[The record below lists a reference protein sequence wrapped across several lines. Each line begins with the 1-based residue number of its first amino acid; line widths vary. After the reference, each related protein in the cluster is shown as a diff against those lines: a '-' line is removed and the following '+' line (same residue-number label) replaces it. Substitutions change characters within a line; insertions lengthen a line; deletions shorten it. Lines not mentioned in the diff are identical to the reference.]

1 MPIHRTNNL
10 AHAVDYTFSYEPF
23 RREPHGRTSG
33 LPSYLSENDLPGV
46 QFLLLAND
54 HRNIFT
60 RIYVEIRSTAQLSA
74 VDFRK
79 QPRNCHYLST
89 SYRFADIGSGRPM
102 LQLLAKRA
110 LASAF
115 DDNQVRILVDAF
127 DQAWKA
133 VQDSGAP
140 FASEGH
146 MSATRERLALRI
158 IEIAQLGERDPN
170 RLRDD
175 ALLYLART
183 NLKSAG
189 R

>member
-1 MPIHRTNNL
+1 MPIHRTNNR

-79 QPRNCHYLST
+79 QPRNGHYLSN
-89 SYRFADIGSGRPM
+89 SYRLADIGSGRLM

-110 LASAF
+110 LASGGCGPWRRHTRTLSLTKRRHAPAQQRPF
-115 DDNQVRILVDAF
+115 RALNQHGP
-127 DQAWKA
+127 Q
-133 VQDSGAP
+133 
-140 FASEGH
+140 
-146 MSATRERLALRI
+146 
-158 IEIAQLGERDPN
+158 
-170 RLRDD
+170 
-175 ALLYLART
+175 YLSCQSR
-183 NLKSAG
+183 NINDLKSSVPSLG
-189 R
+189 

>member
-1 MPIHRTNNL
+1 
-10 AHAVDYTFSYEPF
+10 
-23 RREPHGRTSG
+23 
-33 LPSYLSENDLPGV
+33 
-46 QFLLLAND
+46 
-54 HRNIFT
+54 
-60 RIYVEIRSTAQLSA
+60 
-74 VDFRK
+74 
-79 QPRNCHYLST
+79 
-89 SYRFADIGSGRPM
+89 M

-183 NLKSAG
+183 HLKSMG
-189 R
+189 G